1 MTEGR
6 PIRKIIRNRRQRQRQ
21 LKRRLAFSAAVL
33 LAVLSLTGGSFA
45 VKAQNTSAGPLY
57 KYYTSIR
64 VGKGDSLWSIADR
77 HADGYFESKQD
88 FLQEVIQINHLL
100 DSDIRQGDYLIIPYY
115 SSEFKR

>member
-1 MTEGR
+1 M
-6 PIRKIIRNRRQRQRQ
+6 
-21 LKRRLAFSAAVL
+21 KRAAG
-33 LAVLSLTGGSFA
+33 LAVSLCMFLTAALGLAACGISETQTQESTA
-45 VKAQNTSAGPLY
+45 DARETESTAENASPDVVY

>member
-64 VGKGDSLWSIADR
+64 IERGDTLWSVAAAR
-77 HADGYFESKQD
+77 SDGFDSRND
-88 FLQEVIQINHLL
+88 FIREVIRINHLT
-100 DSDIRQGDYLIIPYY
+100 DENIREGDYLIIPYY
-115 SSEFKR
+115 SGIFRP